1 MSPILISMPSRKPRR
16 VKERPPA
23 PSVESAWRLFISVPL
38 PAAVTELIGEV
49 VRDLSGEG
57 WPVRWVAPDTAH
69 ITLQFIGEVAPERAE
84 LLRMA
89 LPPVVA
95 RHAAFNLRTADL
107 GVFPNQRR
115 PRVLWLGLYGPAHRL
130 ASLRDD
136 ITDLLRQFE
145 FPLDDKEFHPH
156 VTLGRV
162 RNVQDGSGRDL
173 PMKIQRRFAEVAE
186 SGKVTSK
193 APIPVP
199 VQEVLLVRSFLG
211 REGARHEPIARCPL
225 GAPVTKPPHDAG

>member
-1 MSPILISMPSRKPRR
+1 MASRKPRY
-16 VKERPPA
+16 VKERLPGL
-23 PSVESAWRLFISVPL
+23 SVESAWRLFISVPL
-38 PAAVTELIGEV
+38 PLEVTTLVGEV
-49 VRDLSGEG
+49 VRDLSTEG

-69 ITLQFIGEVAPERAE
+69 ITLQFIGEVPPERAE
-84 LLRMA
+84 FLRLA

-95 RHAAFNLRTADL
+95 RHTAFNLRTADL

-162 RNVQDGSGRDL
+162 RDVRDGSGRDL
-173 PMKIQRRFAEVAE
+173 PARIQRRFAEEAA
-186 SGKVTSK
+186 SGRVTSK

-199 VQEVLLVRSFLG
+199 VQEVHLVRSFLE

-225 GAPVTKPPHDAG
+225 GDRGAKPPRDDG